1 MVQRRQDPLYVGE
14 LPPRARNHTEREVVK
29 TLSLEGNEVEIDF
42 SLAKKMADDLAQLIV
57 GDYICLAW
65 YDRARDQASP
75 SNVNECHDACEI
87 PGYEEYAVNRGAE
100 LKVVVG
106 RGEFVFCY
114 RPVGDVAG
122 F

>member
-1 MVQRRQDPLYVGE
+1 M
-14 LPPRARNHTEREVVK
+14 K
-29 TLSLEGNEVEIDF
+29 TLNLQASDMEIDF
-42 SLAKKMADDLAQLIV
+42 FLAKNMADNLAQLVV
-57 GDYICLAW
+57 GEYICLAW

-87 PGYEEYAVNRGAE
+87 PGYEEYAANRGAE

-106 RGEFVFCY
+106 AGDFVFCY
-114 RPVGDVAG
+114 RPVGDLAG

>member
-1 MVQRRQDPLYVGE
+1 MMQGRQHASCGESSWHVGNE
-14 LPPRARNHTEREVVK
+14 TGREMVK
-29 TLSLEGNEVEIDF
+29 TLGLQSTDVEIDF
-42 SLAKKMADDLAQLIV
+42 SLAKNMADSLAQLIV

-75 SNVNECHDACEI
+75 SNVNECHDACEV
-87 PGYEEYAVNRGAE
+87 PGYEEYAINRGAE

-106 RGEFVFCY
+106 RGDFVFCY
-114 RPVGDVAG
+114 RPVGDLAG

>member
-1 MVQRRQDPLYVGE
+1 MGATATWSVRD
-14 LPPRARNHTEREVVK
+14 HTRREVVK
-29 TLSLEGNEVEIDF
+29 TLSLQSNDVEIDF
-42 SLAKKMADDLAQLIV
+42 YLAKNMADNLAQLIV

-87 PGYEEYAVNRGAE
+87 PGYEEYAVNRGAD

-106 RGEFVFCY
+106 REDFVFCY
-114 RPVGDVAG
+114 RPVGDLAG
-122 F
+122 I